1 MNSKTA
7 SSWMLIVAPI
17 LFILIL
23 FIAWPA
29 VIGEGETSAESVAL
43 LLDKPTLSGI
53 FTMIGTI
60 VFGSVALGYALLA
73 WSRADGSTT
82 EGTLAFVAAVIFVGM
97 TTIIFIGLGT
107 TYPIIGEGGENLVEA
122 EWIWAVSDSMFAAV
136 FLAWTLG
143 NVVLGAA
150 LLIENRINRIASG
163 LVLLAGILMFILHLL
178 VGIGDSLE
186 VIWIVPFL
194 MAPTSA
200 VVLGIFNLRSE
211 SMETGKSEA

>member
-211 SMETGKSEA
+211 S

>member
-1 MNSKTA
+1 MNSKTV

-17 LFILIL
+17 LFILIV

-29 VIGEGETSAESVAL
+29 VIGEGETAAESVAL
-43 LLDKPTLSGI
+43 VLDKPTLSGI
-53 FTMIGTI
+53 FTLIGTI
-60 VFGSVALGYALLA
+60 VFGSLAVGYTLLA

-82 EGTLAFVAAVIFVGM
+82 EGTLASIAAMIFVGM

-107 TYPIIGEGGENLVEA
+107 TYPIIGEGADNLVEA
-122 EWIWAVSDSMFAAV
+122 EWIFAVGESMFAAV

-150 LLIENRINRIASG
+150 LLIENKINRIASG
-163 LVLLAGILMFILHLL
+163 LVLFAGILMVILHLL
-178 VGIGDSLE
+178 SGIGDSLGE
-186 VIWIVPFL
+186 VIWIVPML
-194 MAPTSA
+194 LTIISA

-211 SMETGKSEA
+211 S

>member
-1 MNSKTA
+1 MNSKTV

-17 LFILIL
+17 LFVLVL
-23 FIAWPA
+23 FVAWPA

-43 LLDKPTLSGI
+43 MLDNPTLAGI

-60 VFGSVALGYALLA
+60 VFGSLALGYALLA

-82 EGTLAFVAAVIFVGM
+82 EGTLASLAAMIFVGM
-97 TTIIFIGLGT
+97 ATMIFIGLGT
-107 TYPIIGEGGENLVEA
+107 TYPIIGEGAENLEEA
-122 EWIWAVSDSMFAAV
+122 EWIFAVGDSMFAAV

-150 LLIENRINRIASG
+150 LLIENKINRIASG
-163 LVLLAGILMFILHLL
+163 LVLLAGILMVILHLL

-186 VIWIVPFL
+186 VIWIVPFFL
-194 MAPTSA
+194 TQISA

-211 SMETGKSEA
+211 S

>member
-1 MNSKTA
+1 MNSKTV
-7 SSWMLIVAPI
+7 SSWILIVAPI
-17 LFILIL
+17 LFILIV

-29 VIGEGETSAESVAL
+29 VIGEGETAAESVAL
-43 LLDKPTLSGI
+43 VLDKPTLSGI
-53 FTMIGTI
+53 FTLIGTI
-60 VFGSVALGYALLA
+60 VFGSLAVGYALLA

-82 EGTLAFVAAVIFVGM
+82 EGTLASIAAMIFVGM
-97 TTIIFIGLGT
+97 TTIIFIALGT

-150 LLIENRINRIASG
+150 LLIENKINRIASG
-163 LVLLAGILMFILHLL
+163 LVLLAGILMVILHLL
-178 VGIGDSLE
+178 SGIGDSLGE
-186 VIWIVPFL
+186 VIWIVPML
-194 MAPTSA
+194 LTVISA

-211 SMETGKSEA
+211 S